1 MRKTT
6 TTNLAKAGE
15 WINNAV
21 KGSASVY
28 FRFVS
33 YIGGKDVRGEW
44 LTPERAYKEFC
55 NHDEFNT
62 LRVER
67 IFC

>member
-1 MRKTT
+1 MKKT

-33 YIGGKDVRGEW
+33 FISGKDVSGEW
-44 LTPERAYKEFC
+44 LTPERAYKEFR
-55 NHDEFNT
+55 NRDEFNT

-67 IFC
+67 IFVK

>member
-1 MRKTT
+1 MKKTT

-33 YIGGKDVRGEW
+33 FIGGKDVRGE
-44 LTPERAYKEFC
+44 
-55 NHDEFNT
+55 
-62 LRVER
+62 
-67 IFC
+67 